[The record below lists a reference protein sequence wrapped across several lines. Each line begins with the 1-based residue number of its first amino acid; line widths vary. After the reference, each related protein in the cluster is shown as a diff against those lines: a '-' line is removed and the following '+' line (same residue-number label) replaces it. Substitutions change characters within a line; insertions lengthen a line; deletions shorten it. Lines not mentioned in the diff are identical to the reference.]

1 MSVTFQA
8 EDIDLPKIEE
18 EKLSEWINDVAQKYN
33 KVVGEISYLFCED
46 EKILE
51 VNKEYL
57 DHDFYTDIITFDY
70 SEDNIIS
77 GDILISLQTVES
89 NSQMYQTDYFEELHR
104 VIIHGILHLCGL
116 KDLTDEEEKTMRD
129 AEDSSLQMLYLD

>member
-77 GDILISLQTVES
+77 GDILISLQIGRASCRE
-89 NSQMYQTDYFEELHR
+89 R
-104 VIIHGILHLCGL
+104 V
-116 KDLTDEEEKTMRD
+116 
-129 AEDSSLQMLYLD
+129 